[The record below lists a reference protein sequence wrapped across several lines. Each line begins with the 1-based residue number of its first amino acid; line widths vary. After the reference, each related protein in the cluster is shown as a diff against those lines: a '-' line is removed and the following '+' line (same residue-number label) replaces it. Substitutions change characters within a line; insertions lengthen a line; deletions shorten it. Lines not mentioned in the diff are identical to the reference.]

1 MTLTGI
7 KFIITGAEEKAYQ
20 KKMIRKVK
28 DSNGHEKEVEEL
40 LDKTYKRCKI
50 QFSPYDTPF
59 MIGCS
64 KLVEDGVYLCGL
76 KLDHDFDRNR
86 DYVSLIVGDRVNG

>member
-7 KFIITGAEEKAYQ
+7 KFIITDAEEKVYQ
-20 KKMIRKVK
+20 KKVIKKVK
-28 DSNGHEKEVEEL
+28 DQNGKEVEQEGVI
-40 LDKTYKRCKI
+40 DKTYKRCKV
-50 QFSPYDTPF
+50 QYTPYDTPF

-76 KLDHDFDRNR
+76 KVEHDFDHNR